1 MDKEHILD
9 YQDCK
14 YLKKNIFISPV
25 ETVYRPIAHSP
36 AWTVRVLED
45 ENYEP

>member
-1 MDKEHILD
+1 MWNLDSALWRDLMDKEHILD

-36 AWTVRVLED
+36 A
-45 ENYEP
+45 